1 MESIIK
7 LRSKFNKVEKNYKE
21 LKLAIL
27 SDSSSQ
33 FFVQGLKAYG
43 VKSKL
48 NIKVLET
55 NFDQIKLQVFN
66 TNSSL
71 YKFKPDFIFLNF
83 STQKLLNQ
91 FYSYEDRDKFFFH
104 ISNEIHSLIKNIN
117 SDLSSNIILNNF
129 NEINDEL
136 FWNYVSKLTS
146 YFLCQIRKINLKL
159 MALYQKVKTLSFGI

>member
-27 SDSSSQ
+27 SDSTSQ

-43 VKSKL
+43 IKNRL
-48 NIKVLET
+48 NIKILES

-66 TNSSL
+66 INSSL
-71 YKFKPDFIFLNF
+71 YKFEPDFIFLNF

-91 FYSYEDRDKFFFH
+91 FYRYEMRDNFFLH
-104 ISNEIHSLIKNIN
+104 ISTGG
-117 SDLSSNIILNNF
+117 
-129 NEINDEL
+129 
-136 FWNYVSKLTS
+136 VA
-146 YFLCQIRKINLKL
+146 R
-159 MALYQKVKTLSFGI
+159 

>member
-7 LRSKFNKVEKNYKE
+7 LRSKFNKVEKGYKK

-27 SDSSSQ
+27 SDSTSQ

-43 VKSKL
+43 IKNKL
-48 NIKVLET
+48 NIKILES

-91 FYSYEDRDKFFFH
+91 FYRYEVRDKFFLH
-104 ISNEIHSLIKNIN
+104 ISNEIHRLIKNIN
-117 SDLSSNIILNNF
+117 SELSSTIILNTF
-129 NEINDEL
+129 NEINDNV
-136 FWNYVSKLTS
+136 FGNYASKVTS
-146 YFLCQIRKINLKL
+146 SFLYQIRKINLDL
-159 MALYQKVKTLSFGI
+159 MVLSQK